1 MTEPAQKTTANEL
14 SGRVAVVT
22 GSARNIG
29 RAIALALSAAGA
41 SVTINARSSRDA
53 AQAVVEEI
61 ERAGGKALLSMADVT
76 DPAAVAALVEATV
89 ARFGRLDIMVN
100 NAAVRDEAP
109 FEEMAFEDWKR
120 TVGVILDGAFLCS
133 QASVPA
139 MRRAGGGSIINIG
152 GLTAHI
158 GARQR
163 AHVVTAKAGIV
174 GLTKALAIDL
184 APHGI
189 TVNCVSP
196 GLIDTKRFNKPD
208 PAHRAE
214 RKTVVGRLGK
224 PEEVAAMVRMLCGPD
239 ARYITGQTLHVNGGV
254 YMP

>member
-1 MTEPAQKTTANEL
+1 MA
-14 SGRVAVVT
+14 
-22 GSARNIG
+22 
-29 RAIALALSAAGA
+29 
-41 SVTINARSSRDA
+41 
-53 AQAVVEEI
+53 EI
-61 ERAGGKALLSMADVT
+61 ERAGGNALLSMADVT
-76 DPAAVAALVEATV
+76 DPAAAAALVEATV
-89 ARFGRLDIMVN
+89 ARFGRLDILVN
-100 NAAVRDEAP
+100 NAAVRDESP

-120 TVGVILDGAFLCS
+120 TVGVILDGAFLCA

-152 GLTAHI
+152 GLTGHI

-163 AHVVTAKAGIV
+163 VHVVTAKAGIV
-174 GLTKALAIDL
+174 GLTKALAVDL

-196 GLIDTKRFNKPD
+196 GLIDTQRFDKPD

-214 RKTVVGRLGK
+214 RKTLVGRLGR

-239 ARYITGQTLHVNGGV
+239 ARYITGQTIHVNGGV
-254 YMP
+254 FMP